1 MAQSCRPQSVA
12 ARRVRS
18 TKGEHRCHRHILRR
32 NLPAPYGPIGSVWRA
47 SLPSG
52 VSPDGRR
59 RELRPRSVCP
69 AERGPGEVAL
79 RVLISEP
86 EFHAGILAGLAGL
99 VIAVGIL
106 GARRAFASDA
116 PSRPGSV
123 PGVIGPVLV
132 LVAVSVIS
140 GLGPFTEVESVP
152 ARTAT
157 GLVILWVAGQVD
169 RPGSYRRA
177 IAIGVAIVGGV
188 LLVDPS
194 ADFAAWVVVLLVVGP
209 ALGGAA
215 AADLDRSG
223 GRSGTGPLLFGI
235 AVVALYLTVPD
246 TELALVLL
254 GVTAPL
260 MLLAFP
266 WPIARLGDG
275 GAYAAV
281 GLFLWVATLGGVG
294 RPAATVGGAVALGVL
309 VLDRVGRA
317 LSRRFPIGGRSGG
330 ADGLRPRIPCTGAL
344 VIAQAVAAV
353 WASRV
358 AGGAAVPKDALLL
371 AIPSVVVALA
381 ATTLFR
387 PSDPATVRPGHGR
400 YRRSPRKS

>member
-1 MAQSCRPQSVA
+1 MA
-12 ARRVRS
+12 
-18 TKGEHRCHRHILRR
+18 G
-32 NLPAPYGPIGSVWRA
+32 
-47 SLPSG
+47 
-52 VSPDGRR
+52 
-59 RELRPRSVCP
+59 
-69 AERGPGEVAL
+69 
-79 RVLISEP
+79 LIIA
-86 EFHAGILAGLAGL
+86 AGILANRDALT
-99 VIAVGIL
+99 
-106 GARRAFASDA
+106 SDA
-116 PSRPGSV
+116 PSGPGSV

-132 LVAVSVIS
+132 LATAAVIE
-140 GLGPFTEVESVP
+140 GIGPFTEVESVP
-152 ARTAT
+152 ARTAA
-157 GLVILWVAGQVD
+157 GLGVLWAAGVVD
-169 RPGSYRRA
+169 RPSFYRRA

-194 ADFAAWVVVLLVVGP
+194 ADLPAWVVVLLVVGP

-294 RPAATVGGAVALGVL
+294 RPAATVGGAAALGVL

-317 LSRRFPIGGRSGG
+317 LRRRFPIGGRSDRAGG
-330 ADGLRPRIPCTGAL
+330 LSPRIPCTGAL
-344 VIAQAVAAV
+344 VAAQAVAAA

-358 AGGAAVPKDALLL
+358 AGRAAAPKDALLL

-387 PSDPATVRPGHGR
+387 PSDTRQR
-400 YRRSPRKS
+400 RRRSR